1 MELKGK
7 VAIITGGAN
16 GIGRE
21 TTLTFLKEGASVMI
35 WDINKEKAD
44 ETISLAGDLGNK
56 IEFLE
61 VDIRDYKNVSDATE
75 KTMEKFGKIDILIN
89 NAGITA
95 DSTLKKMEPADWQ
108 KVIDVNLTGVF
119 NCGKAVALK
128 MIEAGSGRIINTSS
142 VVAHNGNFG
151 QSNYV
156 ATKTGVIGL
165 AKVWAKE
172 LGKYGITVN
181 AVAPG
186 FVETDMIKTVPEKVI
201 NALTGNT
208 PLGRLG
214 KPEDIANAYVFLAS
228 DKASFITGTVLS
240 VDGGLKL

>member
-1 MELKGK
+1 MELKDK

-21 TTLTFLKEGASVMI
+21 TSLAFVKEGASVMI
-35 WDINKEKAD
+35 WDVNREKAD
-44 ETISLAGDLGNK
+44 ETISMAGDLGEK

-61 VDIRDYKNVSDATE
+61 VDIRDYNSVSQAAD
-75 KTMEKFGKIDILIN
+75 KTMERFGKIDILIN

-95 DSTLKKMEPADWQ
+95 DSTLKKMDPSDWQ

-119 NCGKAVALK
+119 NCGKAVSLK

-172 LGKYGITVN
+172 LGRHGITAN

-201 NALTGNT
+201 NAITGNT

-214 KPEDIANAYVFLAS
+214 KPADIANAYVFLAS
-228 DKASFITGTVLS
+228 DKASFITGTVLN

>member
-1 MELKGK
+1 MELKDK

-21 TTLTFLKEGASVMI
+21 TTLAFVKEGASVMI
-35 WDINKEKAD
+35 WDINREKAD
-44 ETISLAGDLGNK
+44 ETISLAGELGEK

-61 VDIRDYKNVSDATE
+61 VDIRNYESVSQATD
-75 KTMEKFGKIDILIN
+75 KTVERFGKIDILIN
-89 NAGITA
+89 NAGVTA
-95 DSTLKKMEPADWQ
+95 DSTLKKMEPQDWQ
-108 KVIDVNLTGVF
+108 RVIDVNLTGVF
-119 NCGKAVALK
+119 NCGKAVSLK

-172 LGKYGITVN
+172 LGRYGITSN

-201 NALTGNT
+201 NGITGNT

-214 KPEDIANAYVFLAS
+214 KPQDIANAYVFLAS
-228 DKASFITGTVLS
+228 DKASFITGAVLN

>member
-1 MELKGK
+1 MELKDK

-21 TTLTFLKEGASVMI
+21 TTLAFVKEGASVMI
-35 WDINKEKAD
+35 WDINREKAD
-44 ETISLAGDLGNK
+44 ETISLAGELGEK

-61 VDIRDYKNVSDATE
+61 VDIRNYESVSQATD
-75 KTMEKFGKIDILIN
+75 KTVERFGKIDILIN

-95 DSTLKKMEPADWQ
+95 DSTLKKMEPQDWQ
-108 KVIDVNLTGVF
+108 RVIDVNLTGVF
-119 NCGKAVALK
+119 NCGKAVSLK

-172 LGKYGITVN
+172 LGRYGITSN

-201 NALTGNT
+201 NGITGNT

-214 KPEDIANAYVFLAS
+214 KPQDIANAYVFLAS
-228 DKASFITGTVLS
+228 DKASFITGAVLN